1 MHGIVETIHDEYRR
15 FPEFTETLDEILS
28 TKREASFSFA
38 RLAANRDQRS
48 ALKVE
53 AYMAVSKSGLSFRK
67 MLPLL
72 GIAAVAL
79 FGFFALREYLSFEAL
94 RENRATLLDWRDSN
108 FVFASVVFIAVYV
121 AIVAFSLP
129 GAAIISLTGGFLFGL
144 FPGALYNISG
154 ATAGAVLIFLAAR
167 HGLGDHL
174 AGKLDAA
181 GGKVGKIKAG
191 LDENEVSFLLLMRLV
206 PAFPFF
212 VANLVP
218 ALVGTKLRTFAWTT
232 FVGIIPGGMVYTW
245 VGSGLGEVFA
255 RGDTPNLGIIFEPKI
270 LGPILA
276 LCALSA
282 LPIFLKYLKR
292 QR

>member
-1 MHGIVETIHDEYRR
+1 MATAKTDG
-15 FPEFTETLDEILS
+15 
-28 TKREASFSFA
+28 FSV
-38 RLAANRDQRS
+38 Q
-48 ALKVE
+48 
-53 AYMAVSKSGLSFRK
+53 K
-67 MLPLL
+67 MLPLI
-72 GIAAVAL
+72 GIAVVAVV
-79 FGFFALREYLSFEAL
+79 GFFTLKDYLSFETLRDNREAL
-94 RENRATLLDWRDSN
+94 LAWRDAN
-108 FVFASVVFIAVYV
+108 FIAASFGFIAVYI

-144 FPGALYNISG
+144 FPGALYNLVSATVG
-154 ATAGAVLIFLAAR
+154 AMMIFTAAR
-167 HGLGDHL
+167 MGLGAYL
-174 AGKLDAA
+174 SRKLDNA
-181 GGKVGKIKAG
+181 GGVVGKIKAG

-232 FVGIIPGGMVYTW
+232 FVGIIPGGVVYTW

-255 RGDTPNLGIIFEPKI
+255 RGETPDLGIIFDPKI

-282 LPIFLKYLKR
+282 LPIVLKAFKK
-292 QR
+292 

>member
-1 MHGIVETIHDEYRR
+1 MATAKSDG
-15 FPEFTETLDEILS
+15 
-28 TKREASFSFA
+28 FSV
-38 RLAANRDQRS
+38 Q
-48 ALKVE
+48 KV
-53 AYMAVSKSGLSFRK
+53 
-67 MLPLL
+67 LPLI
-72 GIAAVAL
+72 GIAIVATI
-79 FGFFALREYLSFEAL
+79 GFFTLKDYLSFETLRDNREAL
-94 RENRATLLDWRDSN
+94 LAWRDAN
-108 FVFASVVFIAVYV
+108 YVMATFGFIAVYI

-144 FPGALYNISG
+144 FPGAVYNIVS
-154 ATAGAVLIFLAAR
+154 ATIGAVLIFTAAR
-167 HGLGDHL
+167 MGLGEYLSRKMDS
-174 AGKLDAA
+174 A
-181 GGKVGKIKAG
+181 GGVVGKIKAG

-232 FVGIIPGGMVYTW
+232 FVGIIPGGVVYTW

-255 RGDTPNLGIIFEPKI
+255 RGATPNLGIIFDPKI

-282 LPIFLKYLKR
+282 LPIVLKALKK
-292 QR
+292 

>member
-1 MHGIVETIHDEYRR
+1 V
-15 FPEFTETLDEILS
+15 
-28 TKREASFSFA
+28 
-38 RLAANRDQRS
+38 
-48 ALKVE
+48 
-53 AYMAVSKSGLSFRK
+53 AV
-67 MLPLL
+67 
-72 GIAAVAL
+72 I
-79 FGFFALREYLSFEAL
+79 GFFTLKDYLSFESLRDNREAL
-94 RENRATLLDWRDSN
+94 LAWRDAN
-108 FVFASVVFIAVYV
+108 FIVASIGFVGVYI

-144 FPGALYNISG
+144 FPGALYNISA
-154 ATAGAVLIFLAAR
+154 ATIGAVLIFTAAR
-167 HGLGDHL
+167 MGLGDYL
-174 AGKLDAA
+174 SRKMDSA
-181 GGKVGKIKAG
+181 GGVVGKIKTG

-232 FVGIIPGGMVYTW
+232 FVGIIPGGVVYTW

-255 RGDTPNLGIIFEPKI
+255 RGETPDLGIIFDPII

-282 LPIFLKYLKR
+282 LPIVLKVMKK
-292 QR
+292 

>member
-1 MHGIVETIHDEYRR
+1 MAEVKTDG
-15 FPEFTETLDEILS
+15 
-28 TKREASFSFA
+28 FSV
-38 RLAANRDQRS
+38 Q
-48 ALKVE
+48 
-53 AYMAVSKSGLSFRK
+53 K
-67 MLPLL
+67 MLPLI
-72 GIAAVAL
+72 GIAVVAVI
-79 FGFFALREYLSFEAL
+79 GFFTLKDYLSFESLRDNREAL
-94 RENRATLLDWRDSN
+94 LAWRDAN
-108 FVFASVVFIAVYV
+108 FIVASIGFVGVYI

-144 FPGALYNISG
+144 FPGALYNISA
-154 ATAGAVLIFLAAR
+154 ATIGAVLIFTAAR
-167 HGLGDHL
+167 MGLGDYL
-174 AGKLDAA
+174 SRKMDSA
-181 GGKVGKIKAG
+181 GGVVGKIKTG

-232 FVGIIPGGMVYTW
+232 FVGIIPGGVVYTW

-255 RGDTPNLGIIFEPKI
+255 RGETPDLGIIFDPKI

-282 LPIFLKYLKR
+282 LPIVLKVMKK
-292 QR
+292 